1 MSEHVHGHRS
11 VYHATCER
19 CRILDLARSPDVH
32 VRRFLQAYRR
42 EHGRE
47 ALKAM
52 VERVQAARQEA
63 KP

>member
-32 VRRFLQAYRR
+32 VRRAMKAVR
-42 EHGRE
+42 EEEGRE
-47 ALKAM
+47 AMRALAAA
-52 VERVQAARQEA
+52 VQAAREEA
-63 KP
+63 KS